1 MKYVLTLCML
11 LAPLSVFAQTTATD
25 LPAPLTCLLWPN
37 RSSDIGAETGAIVAD
52 VLVRRT
58 NRVKKGDLLV
68 QLDDRIA
75 RAELAKAVI
84 FRDISG
90 EKLKRA
96 EAVTQGRSISADE
109 IGTLRADAAMA
120 EVDYKR
126 AKLQIDRA
134 RILAPFDGTVADMMT
149 EAGQLIN
156 VQPLLRLI
164 ETRRLR
170 AEIVLPAEAF
180 GEMSVGDNL
189 LLNVDLTK
197 AKVKAQVATIDDY
210 IDASSNSFTVIAE
223 IDNPTYDI
231 PAGAGCQFGD

>member
-1 MKYVLTLCML
+1 MKYILTLFIL
-11 LAPLSVFAQTTATD
+11 LAPLPAVAQTVAAD

-37 RSSDIGAETGAIVAD
+37 RSSEIGAETGEIVAD

-58 NRVKKGDLLV
+58 SRVKKGDLLV

-75 RAELAKAVI
+75 RAEMAKAVI

-90 EKLKRA
+90 QKLKRA

-180 GEMSVGDNL
+180 GQMHVGDQL
-189 LLNVDLTK
+189 LLTVELTK
-197 AKVKAQVATIDDY
+197 AKVEAQVATIDDF

-223 IDNPTYDI
+223 IDNPTYEI
-231 PAGAGCQFGD
+231 PAGAGCRFGD